1 VQLTEIPVD
10 YAVLQLDRIRIYS
23 SGRLQMWG
31 LEIAVMLAMIGVNC
45 FFAGYEIALAS
56 ITVARLQRLA
66 ADKRTGAKVAL
77 YMKENMEASLAV
89 VQLGITL
96 VAAIAAAVG
105 GAGAEEKLAPAIQAN
120 LGVAQGT
127 AEFIA
132 LSAVVL
138 PLTVVT
144 IIFGE
149 LIPKVFALRNAEW
162 VCLRLSPFMRWFA
175 FSVWP
180 AVWLFETVVTAV
192 MSWGES
198 FRKPGG
204 RKSETAELHDIRA
217 TAALARASRLIG
229 HREEGIIHGA
239 TEMQSRPVRDIM
251 LPAEHIRMLDSKS
264 SLGDNL
270 ITAHLDMHTR
280 FPVVENMGDL
290 QTIVGYVNVK
300 DIIATMRLNPKDPSL
315 RSIVRRL
322 PSFWETQPIAECL
335 ERLMREHTHI
345 AIVRDATDQVVGMVS
360 LEDILEELVGEIED
374 EYDRLPAHV
383 VASGDA
389 WVVGGGVPLER
400 LKVATGMN
408 LIEDLPEEGASTLS
422 EWVIGH
428 LGREVTGGEI
438 VEHGLWRVVVRKVR
452 RKKVQEAQVSEKK

>member
-1 VQLTEIPVD
+1 
-10 YAVLQLDRIRIYS
+10 
-23 SGRLQMWG
+23 MWG

-45 FFAGYEIALAS
+45 IFAGYEIALAS

-66 ADKRTGAKVAL
+66 TDNRSGAKVAL

-96 VAAIAAAVG
+96 VGAIAAAVG
-105 GAGAEEKLAPAIQAN
+105 GAGADENLAPILEAKFDFSPR
-120 LGVAQGT
+120 L
-127 AEFIA
+127 AEFLA
-132 LSAVVL
+132 LICVVL
-138 PLTVVT
+138 PLTVFT

-162 VCLRLSPFMRWFA
+162 VTLRLSPFMRWFA

-180 AVWLFETVVTAV
+180 AVWLFETVVMGV
-192 MSWGES
+192 MSWGEG
-198 FRKPGG
+198 FRKEGASKP
-204 RKSETAELHDIRA
+204 ETAELHEIRA

-239 TEMQSRPVRDIM
+239 TEMQARPVRDIM
-251 LPAEHIRMLDSKS
+251 LPAEHIRMLSINAP
-264 SLGDNL
+264 LGDSL
-270 ITAHLDMHTR
+270 VTAHLDMHTR
-280 FPVVENMGDL
+280 FPVVETMDDL
-290 QTIVGYVNVK
+290 QTVVGYVNVK
-300 DIIATMRLNPKDPSL
+300 DIIATLRMNPKEPSL

-322 PSFWETQPIAECL
+322 PSFRENQPIAECL

-345 AIVRDATDQVVGMVS
+345 AVVRDAQEKVIGLVS

-383 VASGDA
+383 VSSGHA

-408 LIEDLPEEGASTLS
+408 LIDDLPPGGANTLS

-428 LGREVTGGEI
+428 LGHEVTGGETL
-438 VEHGLWRVVVRKVR
+438 EHGAWRVVVRKVR
-452 RKKVQEAQVSEKK
+452 RKKVQEAQVSRSDE

>member
-1 VQLTEIPVD
+1 
-10 YAVLQLDRIRIYS
+10 
-23 SGRLQMWG
+23 
-31 LEIAVMLAMIGVNC
+31 
-45 FFAGYEIALAS
+45 
-56 ITVARLQRLA
+56 
-66 ADKRTGAKVAL
+66 
-77 YMKENMEASLAV
+77 MKESMEASLAV

-105 GAGAEEKLAPAIQAN
+105 GAGAEEHLAPSIQAT
-120 LGVAQGT
+120 LGIKQGMS
-127 AEFIA
+127 EFIA
-132 LSAVVL
+132 IAGVVL

-149 LIPKVFALRNAEW
+149 LIPKVFAIRNAEW

-175 FSVWP
+175 FCVWP
-180 AVWLFETVVTAV
+180 AVWLFETVVTGV

-198 FRKPGG
+198 FRKTGSAKP
-204 RKSETAELHDIRA
+204 ETAELHEIRA
-217 TAALARASRLIG
+217 TAAIARASRLIG

-251 LPAEHIRMLDSKS
+251 LPAEHIRMLDINA

-280 FPVVENMGDL
+280 FPVVEKMGDL
-290 QTIVGYVNVK
+290 QTVVGYVNVK
-300 DIIATMRLNPKDPSL
+300 DIIATLRLSPREPSL
-315 RSIVRRL
+315 RSIVRVL
-322 PSFWETQPIAECL
+322 PSFREAQPIAECL
-335 ERLMREHTHI
+335 EQLMREHTHI
-345 AIVRDATDQVVGMVS
+345 ALVRNASEKVVGMVS

-383 VASGDA
+383 VASGLA

-400 LKVATGMN
+400 LKVATGLD
-408 LIEDLPEEGASTLS
+408 LIADLPRDGANTLS

-428 LGREVTGGEI
+428 LGHEVTGGEI
-438 VEHGLWRVVVRKVR
+438 LERGPWRVVVRKVR
-452 RKKVQEAQVSEKK
+452 RKKVQEAQVSQTAK

>member
-1 VQLTEIPVD
+1 
-10 YAVLQLDRIRIYS
+10 
-23 SGRLQMWG
+23 MWG

-45 FFAGYEIALAS
+45 IFAGYEIALAS

-66 ADKRTGAKVAL
+66 TDNRAGAKVAL

-96 VAAIAAAVG
+96 VGAIAAAVG
-105 GAGAEEKLAPAIQAN
+105 GAGADENLAPILEAV
-120 LGVAQGT
+120 LGVSPGT
-127 AEFIA
+127 AEVLA
-132 LSAVVL
+132 LIGVVL
-138 PLTVVT
+138 PLTVLT

-180 AVWLFETVVTAV
+180 AVWLFETIVTSV

-198 FRKPGG
+198 LRDENRPKP
-204 RKSETAELHDIRA
+204 ETAELHEIRA

-239 TEMQSRPVRDIM
+239 TEMQSRAVCDIM
-251 LPAEHIRMLDSKS
+251 LPAEHIRMLDVDAT
-264 SLGDNL
+264 LGDSL

-280 FPVVENMGDL
+280 FPVVETMGDL
-290 QTIVGYVNVK
+290 QTVVGYVNVK
-300 DIIATMRLNPKDPSL
+300 DIIATLRLNPKDQSL
-315 RSIVRRL
+315 RSIVRLL
-322 PSFWETQPIAECL
+322 PSFRENQPIAECL

-345 AIVRDATDQVVGMVS
+345 AVVRDGRENIVGMVS

-383 VASGDA
+383 ISSGHA
-389 WVVGGGVPLER
+389 WVIGGGVPLER

-408 LIEDLPEEGASTLS
+408 LIDDLPPGGANTLS

-428 LGREVTGGEI
+428 LGHEVSGGETL
-438 VEHGLWRVVVRKVR
+438 EHGQWRVVVRKVR
-452 RKKVQEAQVSEKK
+452 RKKVQEAQVNRSDK

>member
-1 VQLTEIPVD
+1 
-10 YAVLQLDRIRIYS
+10 
-23 SGRLQMWG
+23 MWG
-31 LEIAVMLAMIGVNC
+31 FEIAVMLAMIGVNSI
-45 FFAGYEIALAS
+45 FACYEIALAS
-56 ITVARLQRLA
+56 ITSARLERLA
-66 ADKRTGAKVAL
+66 ADKRAGARVAL
-77 YMKENMEASLAV
+77 YMKENVEASLAV

-96 VAAIAAAVG
+96 VGAIAAAVG
-105 GAGAEEKLAPAIQAN
+105 GAGAEENLAPAVQERLN
-120 LGVAQGT
+120 VTRGT
-127 AEFIA
+127 AEVIA
-132 LSAVVL
+132 IAGVVV

-149 LIPKVFALRNAEW
+149 LIPKVFAIRNAEW

-180 AVWLFETVVTAV
+180 AVWLFETVTMGV

-198 FRKPGG
+198 FRKTEG
-204 RKSETAELHDIRA
+204 RKPETAELQEIRA

-251 LPAEHIRMLDSKS
+251 LPAEHIRMLDVKA

-280 FPVVENMGDL
+280 FPVVEKMGDL
-290 QTIVGYVNVK
+290 QTVVGYVNVK
-300 DIIATMRLNPKDPSL
+300 DIIATLRLNPKDPSL
-315 RSIVRRL
+315 RSIIRRL
-322 PSFWETQPIAECL
+322 PSFLESQPIAACL

-345 AIVRDATDQVVGMVS
+345 AVVRDANNQVVGMVS

-383 VASGDA
+383 VAAGDS

-408 LIEDLPEEGASTLS
+408 LIEDLPEEGANTLS
-422 EWVIGH
+422 EWVIGY
-428 LGREVTGGEI
+428 LGHEVTGGEV
-438 VEHGLWRVVVRKVR
+438 VEHGRWRVVVRKVR
-452 RKKVQEAQVSEKK
+452 RKKVQEAQVSRLTPEAADER

>member
-1 VQLTEIPVD
+1 
-10 YAVLQLDRIRIYS
+10 
-23 SGRLQMWG
+23 MWG
-31 LEIAVMLAMIGVNC
+31 FEIAVMSVMIGINSI
-45 FFAGYEIALAS
+45 FAGYEIALAS

-66 ADKRTGAKVAL
+66 VDKRAGAKVAL

-96 VAAIAAAVG
+96 VGAIAAAVG
-105 GAGAEEKLAPAIQAN
+105 GAGAEENLAPAIQRE
-120 LGVAQGT
+120 LQVSSPT
-127 AEFIA
+127 AEFLA
-132 LSAVVL
+132 LIGVVL

-144 IIFGE
+144 IVFGE

-180 AVWLFETVVTAV
+180 AVWMFETIVSGV

-198 FRKPGG
+198 FRDVNRPKP
-204 RKSETAELHDIRA
+204 ETAELHEIRA

-251 LPAEHIRMLDSKS
+251 LPAEHIRMLDINAPLSDS
-264 SLGDNL
+264 L

-280 FPVVENMGDL
+280 FPVVEKQDDL
-290 QTIVGYVNVK
+290 QSVAGYVNVK
-300 DIIATMRLNPKDPSL
+300 DIIATLRLNPKDPSL
-315 RSIVRRL
+315 RAIVRKL
-322 PSFWETQPIAECL
+322 PSFRDAQPIAECL

-345 AIVRDATDQVVGMVS
+345 AIVRDTSGKVIGMVS

-383 VASGDA
+383 VASGSA
-389 WVVGGGVPLER
+389 WVVGGGVPLVR
-400 LKVATGMN
+400 LQAATG
-408 LIEDLPEEGASTLS
+408 LDLGSDQPDGGAITLS

-428 LGREVTGGEI
+428 LGREVTGGESLNR
-438 VEHGLWRVVVRKVR
+438 GRWRVVVRKVR
-452 RKKVQEAQVSEKK
+452 RKKVQEAQVSEVTD

>member
-1 VQLTEIPVD
+1 
-10 YAVLQLDRIRIYS
+10 
-23 SGRLQMWG
+23 MWG
-31 LEIAVMLAMIGVNC
+31 LEIAVMTAMISINSI
-45 FFAGYEIALAS
+45 FAGYEIALAS

-66 ADKRTGAKVAL
+66 TDKRAGAKVAL

-96 VAAIAAAVG
+96 VGAIAAAVG
-105 GAGAEEKLAPAIQAN
+105 GAGADENLAPLLEAKF
-120 LGVAQGT
+120 GFSPGT

-132 LSAVVL
+132 LVGVVL

-180 AVWLFETVVTAV
+180 AVWLFETIVMGV

-198 FRKPGG
+198 FRKKGSAKP
-204 RKSETAELHDIRA
+204 ETAELHEIRA
-217 TAALARASRLIG
+217 TAAVARASRLIG

-239 TEMQSRPVRDIM
+239 TEMQSRPVSDIM
-251 LPAEHIRMLDSKS
+251 LPAEHIRILDVNAG
-264 SLGDNL
+264 LGDNL
-270 ITAHLDMHTR
+270 VTAHLDMHTR
-280 FPVVENMGDL
+280 FPVVEKMDEL
-290 QTIVGYVNVK
+290 QTVVGYVNVK
-300 DIIATMRLNPKDPSL
+300 DIIATLRLSPQEPSL

-322 PSFWETQPIAECL
+322 PSFRDTQPIAECL

-345 AIVRDATDQVVGMVS
+345 AIVRDASEKVVGMVS

-383 VASGDA
+383 VASGSA

-400 LKVATGMN
+400 LKIATGLD
-408 LIEDLPEEGASTLS
+408 LIADLPDAGANTLS

-438 VEHGLWRVVVRKVR
+438 VLRGPWRVVVRKVR
-452 RKKVQEAQVSEKK
+452 RKKVQEAQVSQNKS

>member
-1 VQLTEIPVD
+1 
-10 YAVLQLDRIRIYS
+10 
-23 SGRLQMWG
+23 MWG
-31 LEIAVMLAMIGVNC
+31 LEITVMLAMIGVNSI
-45 FFAGYEIALAS
+45 FACYEIALAS

-66 ADKRTGAKVAL
+66 AENRTGAKAAH

-96 VAAIAAAVG
+96 VGAIAAAVG
-105 GAGAEEKLAPAIQAN
+105 GAGAEEHFSPWVREN
-120 LGVAQGT
+120 FGVSSGMAD
-127 AEFIA
+127 FIA
-132 LSAVVL
+132 IASVVV
-138 PLTVVT
+138 PLTVFT

-149 LIPKVFALRNAEW
+149 LIPKVFAIRNSEW

-180 AVWLFETVVTAV
+180 AVWLFETVVMGV

-198 FRKPGG
+198 LRNENSPKP
-204 RKSETAELHDIRA
+204 EMAELHEIRA

-239 TEMQSRPVRDIM
+239 TEMQARPVRDIM
-251 LPAEHIRMLDSKS
+251 LPAEHIRMLDVNS

-280 FPVVENMGDL
+280 FPAVEKMGDL
-290 QTIVGYVNVK
+290 QTVVGYVNVK
-300 DIIATMRLNPKDPSL
+300 DIIATMRLSPQEPTL
-315 RSIVRRL
+315 RAIVRQL
-322 PSFWETQPIAECL
+322 PSFRDTQPIAVCL

-345 AIVRDATDQVVGMVS
+345 AIVRDANDKVVGMVS

-383 VASGDA
+383 VASGLA

-400 LKVATGMN
+400 LKAATGM
-408 LIEDLPEEGASTLS
+408 DLSADAPPNGANTLS

-428 LGREVTGGEI
+428 LGHEVSGGEI
-438 VEHGLWRVVVRKVR
+438 VEHGPWRVVVRKVR
-452 RKKVQEAQVSEKK
+452 RKKVQEAQVGQRTN

>member
-1 VQLTEIPVD
+1 
-10 YAVLQLDRIRIYS
+10 
-23 SGRLQMWG
+23 MWG
-31 LEIAVMLAMIGVNC
+31 LEIAVMLAMIVVNSI
-45 FFAGYEIALAS
+45 FAGYEIALAS

-66 ADKRTGAKVAL
+66 ADKRAGAKVAL

-105 GAGAEEKLAPAIQAN
+105 GAGAEENLAPTIEAN
-120 LGVAQGT
+120 LGVTQGT
-127 AEFIA
+127 SEFIA
-132 LSAVVL
+132 LAGVVL

-149 LIPKVFALRNAEW
+149 LIPKVFSLRNAEW

-180 AVWLFETVVTAV
+180 AVWLFETVVAGV
-192 MSWGES
+192 MSWGER
-198 FRKPGG
+198 FRGENGPKP
-204 RKSETAELHDIRA
+204 EMAELHEIRA

-239 TEMQSRPVRDIM
+239 TEMQSRAVRDIM
-251 LPAEHIRMLDSKS
+251 LPAEHIRMLDVNA

-280 FPVVENMGDL
+280 FPVVAQMGDL
-290 QTIVGYVNVK
+290 QTVVGYVNVK

-322 PSFWETQPIAECL
+322 PSFRELQPIAECL

-345 AIVRDATDQVVGMVS
+345 AIVRNAEEQVVGLVS

-374 EYDRLPAHV
+374 EYDRLPSHIV
-383 VASGDA
+383 SSGNA

-400 LKVATGMN
+400 LKAATGMD
-408 LIEDLPEEGASTLS
+408 LIADLPLEGANTLS

-428 LGREVTGGEI
+428 LGHELTGGET
-438 VEHGLWRVVVRKVR
+438 VEHGMWRVVVRKVR
-452 RKKVQEAQVSEKK
+452 RKKVQEAQVSQTS

>member
-1 VQLTEIPVD
+1 
-10 YAVLQLDRIRIYS
+10 
-23 SGRLQMWG
+23 MWG
-31 LEIAVMLAMIGVNC
+31 LEIAVMLAMIGINC
-45 FFAGYEIALAS
+45 IFAGYEIALAS
-56 ITVARLQRLA
+56 ITVARLQRLST
-66 ADKRTGAKVAL
+66 DKRAGAKVAL

-96 VAAIAAAVG
+96 VGAIAAAVG
-105 GAGAEEKLAPAIQAN
+105 GAGAQENLAPTIRN
-120 LGVAQGT
+120 MFGVKHGT
-127 AEFIA
+127 ADFIA
-132 LSAVVL
+132 IAGVVL

-149 LIPKVFALRNAEW
+149 LIPKVFAIRNAEW

-180 AVWLFETVVTAV
+180 AVWLFETIVMGV

-198 FRKPGG
+198 FRKAGSAKP
-204 RKSETAELHDIRA
+204 ETAELHEIRA
-217 TAALARASRLIG
+217 TAAIARASRLIG

-251 LPAEHIRMLDSKS
+251 LPAEHIRMLDINA

-280 FPVVENMGDL
+280 FPVVEKMGDL
-290 QTIVGYVNVK
+290 QTVVGYVNVK
-300 DIIATMRLNPKDPSL
+300 DIIATLRLSPQDASL
-315 RSIVRRL
+315 RAIVRRL
-322 PSFWETQPIAECL
+322 PSFRDTQPIAECL

-345 AIVRDATDQVVGMVS
+345 AIVRDASEKVIGMVS

-374 EYDRLPAHV
+374 EYDRLPAHIV
-383 VASGDA
+383 SSGNA

-400 LKVATGMN
+400 LKAAADLN
-408 LIEDLPEEGASTLS
+408 LMTDLPEHGAHTLS

-428 LGREVTGGEI
+428 LGHEVTGGEI
-438 VEHGLWRVVVRKVR
+438 IERGPWRVVVRKVR
-452 RKKVQEAQVSEKK
+452 RKKVQEAQVSQAAN